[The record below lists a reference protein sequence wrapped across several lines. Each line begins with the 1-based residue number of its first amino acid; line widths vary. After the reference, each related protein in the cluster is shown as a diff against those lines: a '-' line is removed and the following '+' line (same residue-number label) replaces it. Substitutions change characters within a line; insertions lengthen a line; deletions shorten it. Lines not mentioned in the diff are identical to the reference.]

1 MGWICLDL
9 GRLRYVE
16 DTPFE
21 VLGEWERVL
30 FDLFSWYRRLDTP
43 IFLWGLI
50 A

>member
-21 VLGEWERVL
+21 VLGERERVL
-30 FDLFSWYRRLDTP
+30 SDFFSRLGRLDIP
-43 IFLWGLI
+43 FFCWGDI
-50 A
+50 V